1 MSDRE
6 PGGADL
12 LRLAAKCRRM
22 LLSVTNPKLRIE
34 LKQMADAYEE
44 RAARD

>member
-6 PGGADL
+6 PGGAGL

-22 LLSVTNPKLRIE
+22 LLSVTNPKLRTE